1 MSTLEIN
8 LYNKLRAKIGEV
20 EAKELI
26 GFIDFRS
33 EEKRVNSDRIL
44 TTKQDIT
51 EVRLEIKEA
60 KTDMIIWFF
69 AFFITL
75 VLMLLWLYATILLK
89 SN

>member
-8 LYNKLRAKIGEV
+8 LYNILKAKIGEA

-26 GFIDFRS
+26 EFIDFRS
-33 EEKRVNSDRIL
+33 EEKRINLDKIL
-44 TTKQDIT
+44 ATKQDIT

-60 KTDMIIWFF
+60 KTDMIKWFF

-75 VLMLLWLYATILLK
+75 VLMILGLYATVLLK
-89 SN
+89 

>member
-8 LYNKLRAKIGEV
+8 SYNKLKAKIGEA

-26 GFIDFRS
+26 EFIDFRS
-33 EEKRVNSDRIL
+33 EEKRINSDKIL
-44 TTKQDIT
+44 ATKQDIT

-60 KTDMIIWFF
+60 KTDRIKWFF

-75 VLMLLWLYATILLK
+75 VLMILGLYATVLLK
-89 SN
+89 

>member
-8 LYNKLRAKIGEV
+8 LYNKLKAKIGEA

-26 GFIDFRS
+26 EFIDFRS
-33 EEKRVNSDRIL
+33 EEKRVNSDKIL
-44 TTKQDIT
+44 ATKQDIS

-60 KTDMIIWFF
+60 KTDMIKWFF

-75 VLMLLWLYATILLK
+75 VLMILGLYATVLLK
-89 SN
+89 